1 MQATQANGFGPTRSA
16 RPSHP
21 ETHKR
26 RRVGILVFGFVLTF
40 SLVSGTPVRSQ
51 TASATSELKSSQ
63 QTAASP
69 ARGDAA
75 NGKRLYFRDG
85 CWECHGTVG
94 QGGTGA
100 RLAPKPLSV
109 IALVAYVR
117 RPAGRMPPYTS
128 KVISDSD
135 LTDIRAF
142 LATIPPPPSLNN
154 IPMLNQ

>member
-1 MQATQANGFGPTRSA
+1 MQATQANGFGPARLA

-21 ETHKR
+21 ETHKF
-26 RRVGILVFGFVLTF
+26 RRVAILVSGFVLTF
-40 SLVSGTPVRSQ
+40 SLVGGATVRGQ
-51 TASATSELKSSQ
+51 GANATSELKSTQ

-69 ARGDAA
+69 SRGDAA

-94 QGGTGA
+94 QGGAGA
-100 RLAPKPLSV
+100 RLAPKPPSV
-109 IALVAYVR
+109 VALIAYVR

-128 KVISDSD
+128 KVLSDSD